1 MFEAASMRMFSIVG
15 RSDDEG
21 YYRSEQE
28 DDMTDYED
36 INMLSDSE
44 LNIATDLV
52 RGEPGAKLMA
62 EELSGDGNEMREEAR
77 RREAKEKA
85 FHEARSRAE

>member
-1 MFEAASMRMFSIVG
+1 MRMFSIVG

-52 RGEPGAKLMA
+52 RGEPGAESMA
-62 EELSGDGNEMREEAR
+62 EELSDDGSEMSEEAR
-77 RREAKEKA
+77 RREAKRES
-85 FHEARSRAE
+85 FLEA